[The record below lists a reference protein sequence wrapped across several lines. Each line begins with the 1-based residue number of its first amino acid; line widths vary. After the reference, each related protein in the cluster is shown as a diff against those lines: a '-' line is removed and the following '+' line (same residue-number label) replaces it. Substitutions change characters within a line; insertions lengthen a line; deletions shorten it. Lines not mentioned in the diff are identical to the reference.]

1 MELDSRRYVF
11 SALLNWVLPWET
23 VVILNFSSHTGD
35 TAVLECGSKMAGL
48 AYWQCDLEGRWM
60 TSTPDLSQC
69 QSYWLQKLRGQ
80 LDKSADKQAS
90 IVHVAKD
97 LAHFAASNGP
107 LNPGDL
113 LLLID
118 TVESMTARMEAD
130 LKTIPTIDQRR
141 VVITQVVQVCNF

>member
-1 MELDSRRYVF
+1 MGSFLKLF
-11 SALLNWVLPWET
+11 F
-23 VVILNFSSHTGD
+23 IGD
-35 TAVLECGSKMAGL
+35 TAVLECGGPQTAGL
-48 AYWQCDLEGRWM
+48 AYWQCDLEGHWL
-60 TSTPDLSQC
+60 TSSPDLSQC

-90 IVHVAKD
+90 IVHLAKD
-97 LAHFAASNGP
+97 LAHFAASNS

-118 TVESMTARMEAD
+118 TIESLSVRMEQD

-141 VVITQVVQVCNF
+141 VVITQVVQVIERKSNGFVQAF